1 LKRRIAKIAA
11 WTVLALLFIVF
22 LGAGIFAW
30 RLSQGP
36 IAISFLNSRIEQAI
50 NGQLKDMKVQ
60 LGTAVLELDA
70 NSHVPHIRFRNLVL
84 SDSAG
89 SAIASAPRAAV
100 TLDSAA
106 LWSGRIAAR
115 SLELIGPKISARRN
129 VDGTVE
135 LGVGGQEASIAETQ
149 TNQAMGTDA
158 TQGGKSDR
166 DAQASPEIAN
176 QTSGAKLIALLD
188 DHSDGSS
195 LSSLE
200 DIRITSASI
209 NVYDDANSAN
219 WFAPNADLTF
229 RKMPYGFVILAKA
242 EVSTAKDPWHTEL
255 SATYK
260 HDQKNFAIS
269 ATVDNVVPADV
280 ADKIFAL
287 SQFAQVRIPLA
298 GHIELETT
306 DGGAVTAA
314 SAEFTAGKGRLSL
327 PDFVAQPIDIDN
339 GTLNVKYRPD
349 QSSFDIIDSSL
360 VVGGTRA
367 DLSGNVAPVRAADGK
382 LTAIKIQ
389 LKAHNVSLDAT
400 GTKTD
405 PIVVDRV
412 EFAGQ
417 AGITDASLTIEDFV
431 VMSGN
436 SGVRMRGSISSGEK
450 SPAIHLAGRVRDIS
464 AEFLKTIWP
473 PIIAPNSRKW
483 IAENVIEGRVSEGT
497 FQVNLNANALAK
509 AQLDKRL
516 PENSVDFSFKIKD
529 VSTHY
534 LKNMPILTK
543 GEGEGGQHDNDF
555 ELNISAGQTSLDSGQ
570 TVKLNSGSFIAKNV
584 MLAEVP
590 GIFAFDLS
598 ASIDAMLAFAS
609 QPDLDVIKTKINEF
623 GKLQGKAEA
632 TIGLK
637 LPLID
642 NVPKD
647 RIDFST
653 DVKLI
658 DVSLPA
664 IVPGVDL
671 SDGQFNVDIF
681 PDSISIAGPAKIN
694 GLPAEIK
701 WQKPRTGGQSKA
713 TVSATLDEK
722 TREKIGLKLSDYIS
736 GPLPVKATI
745 DKNDAGDTEVAIDAD
760 LSQIKMKLAAISWK
774 REAKEGTKASFI
786 LRSNAEGRNIDNF
799 VLDGEGLHL
808 RGNIKTTLKGKLQS
822 VVMDQIKLDEDNVFS
837 ASIVPGEGTVDLTL
851 SGKNFDARPYIKTLV
866 APAAPVQGKTAP
878 STAEGQD
885 FTMRAHFDRVTAN
898 RGEIISNVDAVLRAR
913 ASKIAEADIK
923 GTFLNG
929 QTLNVSVVPL
939 ATGRE
944 FRISSNDGG
953 SVLRAANFYSKI
965 AGGQLRFYALLGN
978 EEGSPVHNGNLDI
991 LNFDVRNE
999 AALAELDQRG
1009 KPKKS
1014 GPRKEGINF
1023 ERLHLP
1029 FTTDDRFIRLGN
1041 VVLKGSN
1048 ICATADGVIR
1058 KSDNA
1063 IDVTGTMIPA
1073 CGLSG
1078 VFNNVPLLGD
1088 ILSGGN
1094 SNEGLFGVTYLVGGT
1109 FAKPEFKV
1117 NPISAIAPGIFRRF
1131 FDFSPK
1137 RSPAQGTN

>member
-1 LKRRIAKIAA
+1 MKRRIAKIAA
-11 WTVLALLFIVF
+11 WTVLAILVVVLLS
-22 LGAGIFAW
+22 AGIFAW
-30 RLSQGP
+30 KLSQGP

-50 NGQLKDMKVQ
+50 NSQLKDMKVQ
-60 LGTAVLELDA
+60 LGTAVLELD
-70 NSHVPHIRFRNLVL
+70 SQSRVPHIRFRNLIL

-89 SAIASAPRAAV
+89 SIIASAPRAAV
-100 TLDSAA
+100 TLDSSAM
-106 LWSGRIAAR
+106 WSGKIAAR
-115 SLELIGPKISARRN
+115 SLELIGPKISAKRN
-129 VDGTVE
+129 IDGTVA
-135 LGVGGQEASIAETQ
+135 LGVGGQEVSSGEMQ
-149 TNQAMGTDA
+149 TDQANGTDA

-166 DAQASPEIAN
+166 GAQANPEITS

-209 NVYDDANSAN
+209 NVHDDANSAN

-242 EVSTAKDPWHTEL
+242 DVNTAKDPWHTEF
-255 SATYK
+255 SATYR
-260 HDQKNFAIS
+260 HEQKNFSIS

-298 GHIELETT
+298 GHIELEAT
-306 DGGAVTAA
+306 DGGSVTAA

-327 PDFVAQPIDIDN
+327 PDFVAQPIDIDT
-339 GTLNVKYRPD
+339 GTLNVKYRLD
-349 QSSFDIIDSSL
+349 QSSFDIVDSSL

-367 DLSGNVAPVRAADGK
+367 DISGNVAPVRTADGK
-382 LTAIKIQ
+382 LTAVKIQ

-412 EFAGQ
+412 EFIGQ
-417 AGITDASLTIEDFV
+417 AGVTDASLEIEDFV

-436 SGVRMRGSISSGEK
+436 TGVRMRGSISSGEQ

-497 FQVNLNANALAK
+497 FQVNLNENALAK
-509 AQLDKRL
+509 AKLDKRL
-516 PENSVDFSFKIKD
+516 PDNSVDFSFKIKD
-529 VSTHY
+529 VSTRY
-534 LKNMPILTK
+534 LKKMPILTK
-543 GEGEGGQHDNDF
+543 GEGEGGQHDNNF

-570 TVKLNSGSFIAKNV
+570 TVKLNSGSFIAKDV
-584 MLAEVP
+584 MLNEVP

-623 GKLQGKAEA
+623 GNLQGKAEA

-642 NVPKD
+642 DVPKD

-653 DVKLI
+653 DVKLS
-658 DVSLPA
+658 DVSLPN
-664 IVPGVDL
+664 IVPGIDL
-671 SDGQFNVDIF
+671 SEGQFNVDIF
-681 PDSISIAGPAKIN
+681 PDSISIAGPAKVN
-694 GLPAEIK
+694 GLPAKIQ
-701 WQKPRTGGQSKA
+701 WQKPRIGGQSKA
-713 TVSATLDEK
+713 VVSAILDEK
-722 TREKIGLKLSDYIS
+722 TREKMGLKVSDYIS
-736 GPLPVKATI
+736 GPLPVQATI

-774 REAKEGTKASFI
+774 RDAVPGTKASFI
-786 LRSNAEGRNIDNF
+786 VRTTAEGRNIDDF
-799 VLDGEGLHL
+799 VLDGDGLHL
-808 RGNIKTTLKGKLQS
+808 RGNIKTSLKGKLKS

-866 APAAPVQGKTAP
+866 APAASAQGKSAP

-885 FTMRAHFDRVTAN
+885 FTMHAHFDRVTAN

-913 ASKIAEADIK
+913 ASKIAEADIT
-923 GTFLNG
+923 GTFLSG
-929 QTLNVSVVPL
+929 QPLNVTVVPL

-944 FRISSNDGG
+944 FRVSTNDGG

-978 EEGSPVHNGNLDI
+978 EEGSPVHNGRLDI

-1029 FTTDDRFIRLGN
+1029 FTTDEKFIRLGD
-1041 VVLKGSN
+1041 VVLKGSD

-1058 KSDNA
+1058 KSDNT
-1063 IDVTGTMIPA
+1063 IDVTGTVIPA

-1109 FAKPEFKV
+1109 FTKPEFKV

-1137 RSPAQGTN
+1137 RAPAQGTN